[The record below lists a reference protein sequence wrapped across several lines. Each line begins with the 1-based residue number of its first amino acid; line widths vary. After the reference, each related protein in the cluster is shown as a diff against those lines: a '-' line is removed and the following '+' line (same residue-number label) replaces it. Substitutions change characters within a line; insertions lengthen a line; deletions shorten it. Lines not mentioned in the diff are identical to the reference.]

1 MTESHRLPLSR
12 QPVAWFDVVER
23 NTMFSMLV
31 RRISDDEGEFIILSG
46 GLSRAEQA
54 RRLQPRLFDVEGA
67 SA

>member
-1 MTESHRLPLSR
+1 MTDSSS

-23 NTMFSMLV
+23 NTLFSLLV
-31 RRISDDEGEFIILSG
+31 RRISDDEREFIILSG

-67 SA
+67 SG